1 MQESVSRIEDCV
13 PYDSTLEES
22 KVIEV
27 DLSGVTNRIVSRIRA
42 DYRNNNNINNDN
54 NNNMNTNTNKKQKKN
69 QNSVDSL
76 S

>member
-42 DYRNNNNINNDN
+42 DYRNNNNNDDNNNDN
-54 NNNMNTNTNKKQKKN
+54 NN
-69 QNSVDSL
+69 
-76 S
+76 